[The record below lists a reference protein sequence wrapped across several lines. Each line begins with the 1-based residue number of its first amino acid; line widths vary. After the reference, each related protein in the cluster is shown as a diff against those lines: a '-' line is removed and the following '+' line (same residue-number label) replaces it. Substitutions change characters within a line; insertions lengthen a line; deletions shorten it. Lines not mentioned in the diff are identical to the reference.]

1 VIRRSRPA
9 LAGFWAIMVGSS
21 RAILWVAAMDNSGQ
35 AHRTRQN
42 VIALVILALI
52 LLGGAWLFHD
62 LKASSDVLDCLSSGR
77 RDCGS
82 STSPVR

>member
-1 VIRRSRPA
+1 
-9 LAGFWAIMVGSS
+9 MVGSS
-21 RAILWVAAMDNSGQ
+21 RAILRVAAMDNSEQ

-77 RDCGS
+77 RDCGA
-82 STSPVR
+82 STSPGR

>member
-1 VIRRSRPA
+1 
-9 LAGFWAIMVGSS
+9 
-21 RAILWVAAMDNSGQ
+21 MDNSEQ

-77 RDCGS
+77 RDCGA
-82 STSPVR
+82 STTPVR

>member
-1 VIRRSRPA
+1 
-9 LAGFWAIMVGSS
+9 MVGSS
-21 RAILWVAAMDNSGQ
+21 RAILWVAAMDNSEQ

-42 VIALVILALI
+42 VIALVVLALI
-52 LLGGAWLFHD
+52 LLGGSFFHD

-82 STSPVR
+82 STSPGR